1 MINPNYMNHYWIV
14 AASTTQVWSS
24 ASMSYVPV
32 TDSTYQAWLSIPA
45 HGPSPIAS
53 DAELFQVLMNQCW
66 PAVSAAGVAVTS
78 TGTPALDG
86 TYSILDRDI
95 SNITALA
102 TGIAAGKPLPG
113 GGSTFNYPD
122 ITGAAHAFSAANFLN
137 FGTAIE
143 DYVYNYRETLL
154 TLLGGGSGSLPSSSL
169 TIA

>member
-1 MINPNYMNHYWIV
+1 
-14 AASTTQVWSS
+14 
-24 ASMSYVPV
+24 
-32 TDSTYQAWLSIPA
+32 
-45 HGPSPIAS
+45 
-53 DAELFQVLMNQCW
+53 
-66 PAVSAAGVAVTS
+66 
-78 TGTPALDG
+78 
-86 TYSILDRDI
+86 LDRDI

-143 DYVYNYRETLL
+143 DYVYNYRETLR